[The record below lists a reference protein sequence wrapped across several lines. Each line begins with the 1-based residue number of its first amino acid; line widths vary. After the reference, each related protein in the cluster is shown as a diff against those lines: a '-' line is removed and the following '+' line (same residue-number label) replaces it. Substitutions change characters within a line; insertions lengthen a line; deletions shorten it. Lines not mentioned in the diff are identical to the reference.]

1 MPINTQP
8 PSPLRRALLLV
19 VLFLSLLASLAFAQL
34 LVYQRA
40 ARKPLR
46 LHTPSARDALPQL
59 PPGFH
64 PDTAT
69 DFGDFPPVAAYR
81 GTVAGQPRS
90 LRIYLATI
98 KSFDDPA
105 CPLRGE
111 ALGLYNQLFHAKPA
125 STTASMLGTR
135 GALELEGPVASSPQ
149 VARLRVTI
157 IDRDLIAVAYVGP
170 GPFTAEDTQVFAS
183 FAGPTF
189 PLTPEGS
196 DDN

>member
-1 MPINTQP
+1 MKPRLAIP
-8 PSPLRRALLLV
+8 GLLALL
-19 VLFLSLLASLAFAQL
+19 VLAFLASLAFAQL

-149 VARLRVTI
+149 VASRRCTWAAACGAMRAERDSVYRARTSSIRPTYSPKPAAARLC
-157 IDRDLIAVAYVGP
+157 G
-170 GPFTAEDTQVFAS
+170 
-183 FAGPTF
+183 
-189 PLTPEGS
+189 
-196 DDN
+196 